1 MLKAIALAV
10 GATALAASAV
20 TGVSATSAVVP
31 NPAGSA
37 GFSSSVGVPV
47 VGGQVGTVDHS
58 NTVTLIYG
66 STSQYQATSATSPSL
81 STTSTRSRVASH
93 GTASQRRPT

>member
-31 NPAGSA
+31 NPAGSVS
-37 GFSSSVGVPV
+37 FSSSVGVP
-47 VGGQVGTVDHS
+47 
-58 NTVTLIYG
+58 
-66 STSQYQATSATSPSL
+66 
-81 STTSTRSRVASH
+81 
-93 GTASQRRPT
+93 